1 MAYSELWIF
10 LAWAGQK
17 TSFQGLSLQEAKRGV
32 LNSFLA
38 ESKRNAISIGGRSRT
53 LEITA
58 RSTAAKNIEVE
69 VDKPLGLTLGPKNGG
84 GVVITVSNYLL
95 SFTMFYKLLIDTK
108 SYLPL
113 AIKLPDSVKF
123 IITLSL
129 YIC

>member
-1 MAYSELWIF
+1 M
-10 LAWAGQK
+10 
-17 TSFQGLSLQEAKRGV
+17 
-32 LNSFLA
+32 NSFLA